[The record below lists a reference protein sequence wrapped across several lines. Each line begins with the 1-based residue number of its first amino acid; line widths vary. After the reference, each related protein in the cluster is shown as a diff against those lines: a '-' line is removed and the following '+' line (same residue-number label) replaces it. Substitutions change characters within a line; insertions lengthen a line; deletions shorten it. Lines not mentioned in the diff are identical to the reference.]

1 MKTSVN
7 LYSEKKG
14 EINNFLS
21 KFYNTNL
28 NISNNLSWE
37 KIYDNPIEL
46 AEIVGTFIDNFE
58 DFKINMWISLDEG
71 IFIKITNKTA
81 NEFIKYL
88 YERYPY

>member
-7 LYSEKKG
+7 LYSEEKG

-58 DFKINMWISLDEG
+58 DFKINMWISGSDRRKS
-71 IFIKITNKTA
+71 IAK
-81 NEFIKYL
+81 
-88 YERYPY
+88 

>member
-7 LYSEKKG
+7 LYSEEKG

-71 IFIKITNKTA
+71 IFIKITNKNA

>member
-71 IFIKITNKTA
+71 IFIKITNKNA

>member
-71 IFIKITNKTA
+71 IFIKITNRNA